1 MIKFFNLPISER
13 KVSSTYLVFKLVIS
27 VYIIIAYVYSHLQF
41 AWKHIEYECD
51 KNVISNSTLDT
62 KMEKKLEEKDHLCNL
77 PSTWPYYW
85 LYLTMWSFNF
95 YTISIILD
103 TSLVVYRFLIEKKNY
118 EKTKSIEESSSNADI
133 LDLL

>member
-1 MIKFFNLPISER
+1 MIKIFNLPISER
-13 KVSSTYLVFKLVIS
+13 KVSSTYVVFKLVIS
-27 VYIIIAYVYSHLQF
+27 GYIIIAYVYSHLQF

-51 KNVISNSTLDT
+51 KNFILNNTIDT
-62 KMEKKLEEKDHLCNL
+62 EMEQRLIEKDHLCNL

-103 TSLVVYRFLIEKKNY
+103 TSLVAYRFLTERKNDY
-118 EKTKSIEESSSNADI
+118 KSNMMEESLSNVDI
-133 LDLL
+133 LELL

>member
-1 MIKFFNLPISER
+1 MKFVNHPISER
-13 KVSSTYLVFKLVIS
+13 KVSITYLVFKLIIS
-27 VYIIIAYVYSHLQF
+27 AYIIIAYVYSHLQF

-51 KNVISNSTLDT
+51 KNVISNSTINT

-103 TSLVVYRFLIEKKNY
+103 TCLVVYRFLIEKKNI
-118 EKTKSIEESSSNADI
+118 EKNKNIEELSSNADI